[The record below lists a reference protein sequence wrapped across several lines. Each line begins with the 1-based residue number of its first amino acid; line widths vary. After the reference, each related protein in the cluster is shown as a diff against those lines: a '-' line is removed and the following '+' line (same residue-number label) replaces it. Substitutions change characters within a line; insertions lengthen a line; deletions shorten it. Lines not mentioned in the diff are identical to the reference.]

1 MAKDDSLKKP
11 KKIDV
16 NRIMIFISSILI
28 PFLWIDLYLVLKN
41 TSKLMVVGI
50 IATLILVWTGLLVAY
65 IHRMKNEEK
74 AHSDEQVEE
83 LLRTGKANYLMQ
95 KKLAEKIDNIGE
107 KVAIPADEIITA
119 QKAIAKLTL
128 ARNKEN
134 TDALMHSNEQV
145 IEKTL
150 EVEERLSENNQQI
163 IDMQKNLMDEKLQE
177 LTQSQKLV
185 LDNLNA
191 VKESLQSD
199 MQDVLSNMIHE
210 ALEKELASAIEQIHT
225 YVKETASQAVDSV
238 KENLAAEVPV
248 MAAVSPTEDEEL
260 PDLGIPTEDE
270 ELPDL
275 GMPTE
280 DEEMPDLGMPAES
293 EELPDPGMPAEDE
306 ELPDLGMP
314 AESEEMPDLGMPTED
329 EEMPDL
335 GMPTESEEMP
345 DLGMPAESEELP
357 DSGMPTES
365 EELPDLGMPAESEEM
380 PDLGI
385 LTEDEELP
393 DLGIPTEDEELP
405 DLGMP
410 TESEELPDLGMPA
423 MDEDLSNMELPV
435 LGEELSET
443 ELPDL
448 SDCSDLSEE
457 PVIGEMPLMEEE
469 PVEEVMPEEIPA
481 MEETAEPETDML
493 TLTEEI
499 PISPEESV
507 IEEVKIPEETT
518 MTEEIPVSA
527 DESVIEEVPA
537 QEAEPSM
544 ADISNPNKIMTPDEI
559 AALIA
564 NL

>member
-1 MAKDDSLKKP
+1 MAKDNSLKKP
-11 KKIDV
+11 KKIEV

-41 TSKLMVVGI
+41 ASKMMVVGI
-50 IATLILVWTGLLVAY
+50 IAALILVWTGLLVTY

-107 KVAIPADEIITA
+107 KDAVPADEIITA
-119 QKAIAKLTL
+119 QKAIAKLML

-150 EVEERLSENNQQI
+150 EVEEKLSENSQQI
-163 IDMQKNLMDEKLQE
+163 MDMQKNQMDEKLQE
-177 LTQSQKLV
+177 LMQSQKLV
-185 LDNLNA
+185 LDNLND

-199 MQDVLSNMIHE
+199 MQDVLSNMIHDT
-210 ALEKELASAIEQIHT
+210 LEKELASAIEQIHT
-225 YVKETASQAVDSV
+225 YVKEAASQAVDSV

-248 MAAVSPTEDEEL
+248 MAAVSPAM
-260 PDLGIPTEDE
+260 DE

-280 DEEMPDLGMPAES
+280 G
-293 EELPDPGMPAEDE
+293 
-306 ELPDLGMP
+306 
-314 AESEEMPDLGMPTED
+314 
-329 EEMPDL
+329 
-335 GMPTESEEMP
+335 
-345 DLGMPAESEELP
+345 
-357 DSGMPTES
+357 
-365 EELPDLGMPAESEEM
+365 
-380 PDLGI
+380 
-385 LTEDEELP
+385 
-393 DLGIPTEDEELP
+393 
-405 DLGMP
+405 
-410 TESEELPDLGMPA
+410 EELPDLGMPA
-423 MDEDLSNMELPV
+423 MDEDLSNMELPT

-448 SDCSDLSEE
+448 TDGGDLDEE
-457 PVIGEMPLMEEE
+457 PVIGEMPLMDEEEPEAADTSLIDEEPSIGEMPVFDDLNDAASAVEEVQAE
-469 PVEEVMPEEIPA
+469 PVEEVEAEEVPIT
-481 MEETAEPETDML
+481 EEATVEPDTDAV

-499 PISPEESV
+499 PVSADESV

-518 MTEEIPVSA
+518 ITEEIPVSA
-527 DESVIEEVPA
+527 DESVIEEVPV

-544 ADISNPNKIMTPDEI
+544 ADMSNPNKIMTPDEI

>member
-41 TSKLMVVGI
+41 ASKMMVVGI
-50 IATLILVWTGLLVAY
+50 IAALILVWTGLLVTY

-107 KVAIPADEIITA
+107 KDAVPADEIITA
-119 QKAIAKLTL
+119 QKAIAKLML

-150 EVEERLSENNQQI
+150 EVEEKLSENSQQI
-163 IDMQKNLMDEKLQE
+163 MDMQKNQMDEKLQE
-177 LTQSQKLV
+177 LMQSQKLV
-185 LDNLNA
+185 LDNLND

-199 MQDVLSNMIHE
+199 MQDVLSNMIHDT
-210 ALEKELASAIEQIHT
+210 LEKELASAIEQIHT
-225 YVKETASQAVDSV
+225 YVKEAASQAVDSV

-248 MAAVSPTEDEEL
+248 MAAVSPAMDEQLPDMGMPEIDEEL
-260 PDLGIPTEDE
+260 PDPGMPTEDE
-270 ELPDL
+270 ELPD
-275 GMPTE
+275 P
-280 DEEMPDLGMPAES
+280 
-293 EELPDPGMPAEDE
+293 
-306 ELPDLGMP
+306 
-314 AESEEMPDLGMPTED
+314 
-329 EEMPDL
+329 
-335 GMPTESEEMP
+335 
-345 DLGMPAESEELP
+345 
-357 DSGMPTES
+357 GMPTES
-365 EELPDLGMPAESEEM
+365 EELPDLGMP
-380 PDLGI
+380 
-385 LTEDEELP
+385 TE
-393 DLGIPTEDEELP
+393 G
-405 DLGMP
+405 
-410 TESEELPDLGMPA
+410 EELPDLGMPA
-423 MDEDLSNMELPV
+423 MDEDLSNMELPT

-443 ELPDL
+443 EFPDL
-448 SDCSDLSEE
+448 TDGGDLDEE
-457 PVIGEMPLMEEE
+457 PSIGEMPVFDDLNDAASAVEEVQAE
-469 PVEEVMPEEIPA
+469 PVEEVEAEEVPIT
-481 MEETAEPETDML
+481 EEATVEPDTDAV

-499 PISPEESV
+499 PVSADESV

-518 MTEEIPVSA
+518 ITEEIPVSA
-527 DESVIEEVPA
+527 DESVIEEVPV

-544 ADISNPNKIMTPDEI
+544 ADMSNPNKIMTPDEI

>member
-1 MAKDDSLKKP
+1 MAKDDTLKKP

-41 TSKLMVVGI
+41 ASKMMVVGI
-50 IATLILVWTGLLVAY
+50 IAALILVWTGLLVTY

-74 AHSDEQVEE
+74 AHLDEQVEE

-107 KVAIPADEIITA
+107 KVAVPADEIITA

-128 ARNKEN
+128 ARNKDN

-150 EVEERLSENNQQI
+150 EVEEKLSENSQQI
-163 IDMQKNLMDEKLQE
+163 MDMQKNQMDEKLQE
-177 LTQSQKLV
+177 LMQSQKLV
-185 LDNLNA
+185 LDNLND

-199 MQDVLSNMIHE
+199 MQDVLSNMIHDT
-210 ALEKELASAIEQIHT
+210 LEKELASAIEQIHT
-225 YVKETASQAVDSV
+225 YVKEAASQAVDSV

-248 MAAVSPTEDEEL
+248 MAAVSPAMDEEL
-260 PDLGIPTEDE
+260 PDP
-270 ELPDL
+270 
-275 GMPTE
+275 
-280 DEEMPDLGMPAES
+280 GMPAES
-293 EELPDPGMPAEDE
+293 EELPDH
-306 ELPDLGMP
+306 
-314 AESEEMPDLGMPTED
+314 GMPT
-329 EEMPDL
+329 
-335 GMPTESEEMP
+335 
-345 DLGMPAESEELP
+345 ESEELP
-357 DSGMPTES
+357 DSGMPTE
-365 EELPDLGMPAESEEM
+365 
-380 PDLGI
+380 
-385 LTEDEELP
+385 DEELP
-393 DLGIPTEDEELP
+393 DSGMPTEDEELP
-405 DLGMP
+405 DLGVP
-410 TESEELPDLGMPA
+410 TEDEELPDLGMPA
-423 MDEDLSNMELPV
+423 MDEDLSNMELPT

-448 SDCSDLSEE
+448 TDGGDLDEE
-457 PVIGEMPLMEEE
+457 PVIGEMPLMDEEEPEAADTSLIDEEPSIGEMPLMEEEEPEAADTSLIDEEPSIGEMPLMEEEEPEAADTSLIDEEPSIGEMPVFDDLNDAASAVEEVQAE
-469 PVEEVMPEEIPA
+469 PVEEVEAEEVPIT
-481 MEETAEPETDML
+481 EEATVEPDTDAV

-499 PISPEESV
+499 PVSADESV

-518 MTEEIPVSA
+518 VTEEIPVSA

-537 QEAEPSM
+537 QEAEHSM
-544 ADISNPNKIMTPDEI
+544 ADMSNPNKIMTPDEI

>member
-11 KKIDV
+11 KKIEV

-28 PFLWIDLYLVLKN
+28 PFLWIDLYLVSKN

-50 IATLILVWTGLLVAY
+50 IAALILVWTGLLVTY

-107 KVAIPADEIITA
+107 KDAVPADEIITA
-119 QKAIAKLTL
+119 QKAIAKLML

-150 EVEERLSENNQQI
+150 EVEEKLSENSQQI
-163 IDMQKNLMDEKLQE
+163 MDMQKNQMDEKLQE
-177 LTQSQKLV
+177 LMQSQKLV

-199 MQDVLSNMIHE
+199 MQDVLSNMIHDT
-210 ALEKELASAIEQIHT
+210 LEKELASAIEQIHT
-225 YVKETASQAVDSV
+225 YVKEAVSQAVDSV

-248 MAAVSPTEDEEL
+248 MAAVSPAMDEEL
-260 PDLGIPTEDE
+260 PDP
-270 ELPDL
+270 
-275 GMPTE
+275 
-280 DEEMPDLGMPAES
+280 GMPAES
-293 EELPDPGMPAEDE
+293 EELPDH
-306 ELPDLGMP
+306 
-314 AESEEMPDLGMPTED
+314 GMPTED
-329 EEMPDL
+329 EELPDH
-335 GMPTESEEMP
+335 GMPT
-345 DLGMPAESEELP
+345 ESEELP
-357 DSGMPTES
+357 DSGMPTE
-365 EELPDLGMPAESEEM
+365 
-380 PDLGI
+380 
-385 LTEDEELP
+385 DEELP
-393 DLGIPTEDEELP
+393 DLGVPTED
-405 DLGMP
+405 
-410 TESEELPDLGMPA
+410 EELPDLGMPA
-423 MDEDLSNMELPV
+423 MDEDLSNMELPT

-448 SDCSDLSEE
+448 TDGGDLDEE
-457 PVIGEMPLMEEE
+457 PSIGEMPLMEEE
-469 PVEEVMPEEIPA
+469 EPEAADTSLIDEEPSIGEMPVFDDLNDAASAVEEVQAEPVEEVEAEEVPIT
-481 MEETAEPETDML
+481 EEATVEPDTDAV

-499 PISPEESV
+499 PVSADESV

-518 MTEEIPVSA
+518 VTEEIPVSA
-527 DESVIEEVPA
+527 DESVIEEVPV

-544 ADISNPNKIMTPDEI
+544 ADMSNPNKIMTPDEI

>member
-41 TSKLMVVGI
+41 ASKMMVVGI
-50 IATLILVWTGLLVAY
+50 IAALILVWTGLLVTY

-107 KVAIPADEIITA
+107 KDAVPADEIITA
-119 QKAIAKLTL
+119 QKAIAKLML

-150 EVEERLSENNQQI
+150 EVEEKLSENSQQI
-163 IDMQKNLMDEKLQE
+163 MDMQKNQMDEKLQE
-177 LTQSQKLV
+177 LMQSQKLV
-185 LDNLNA
+185 LDNLND

-199 MQDVLSNMIHE
+199 MQDVLSNMIHDT
-210 ALEKELASAIEQIHT
+210 LEKELASAIEQIHT
-225 YVKETASQAVDSV
+225 YVKEAASQAVDSV

-248 MAAVSPTEDEEL
+248 MAAVSPAMDEEL
-260 PDLGIPTEDE
+260 PDP
-270 ELPDL
+270 
-275 GMPTE
+275 
-280 DEEMPDLGMPAES
+280 GMPAES
-293 EELPDPGMPAEDE
+293 EELPDH
-306 ELPDLGMP
+306 
-314 AESEEMPDLGMPTED
+314 GMPTED
-329 EEMPDL
+329 
-335 GMPTESEEMP
+335 
-345 DLGMPAESEELP
+345 
-357 DSGMPTES
+357 
-365 EELPDLGMPAESEEM
+365 
-380 PDLGI
+380 
-385 LTEDEELP
+385 
-393 DLGIPTEDEELP
+393 
-405 DLGMP
+405 
-410 TESEELPDLGMPA
+410 EELPDLGMPA
-423 MDEDLSNMELPV
+423 MDEDLSNMELPT

-448 SDCSDLSEE
+448 TDGGDLDEE
-457 PVIGEMPLMEEE
+457 PSIGEMPLMEEE
-469 PVEEVMPEEIPA
+469 EPEAADTSLIDEEPSIGEMPLMEEEEPAAVDTSLMEEEPSIGEMPVFDDLNDAASAVEEVQAEPVEEVEAEEVPIT
-481 MEETAEPETDML
+481 EEATVEPDTDAV

-499 PISPEESV
+499 PVSADESV

-518 MTEEIPVSA
+518 VTEEIPVSA

-537 QEAEPSM
+537 QEASSSM
-544 ADISNPNKIMTPDEI
+544 ADMSNPNKIMTPDEI

>member
-41 TSKLMVVGI
+41 ASKMMVVGI
-50 IATLILVWTGLLVAY
+50 IAALILVWTGLLVTY

-107 KVAIPADEIITA
+107 KDAVPADEIITA
-119 QKAIAKLTL
+119 QKAIAKLML

-150 EVEERLSENNQQI
+150 EVEEKLSENSQQI
-163 IDMQKNLMDEKLQE
+163 MDMQKNQMDEKLQE
-177 LTQSQKLV
+177 LMQSQKLV
-185 LDNLNA
+185 LDNLND

-199 MQDVLSNMIHE
+199 MQDVLSNMIHDT
-210 ALEKELASAIEQIHT
+210 LEKELASAIEQIHT
-225 YVKETASQAVDSV
+225 YVKEAASQAVDSV

-248 MAAVSPTEDEEL
+248 MAAVSPAMDEEL
-260 PDLGIPTEDE
+260 PDP
-270 ELPDL
+270 
-275 GMPTE
+275 
-280 DEEMPDLGMPAES
+280 GMPAES
-293 EELPDPGMPAEDE
+293 EELPDH
-306 ELPDLGMP
+306 
-314 AESEEMPDLGMPTED
+314 GMPTED
-329 EEMPDL
+329 
-335 GMPTESEEMP
+335 
-345 DLGMPAESEELP
+345 
-357 DSGMPTES
+357 
-365 EELPDLGMPAESEEM
+365 
-380 PDLGI
+380 
-385 LTEDEELP
+385 
-393 DLGIPTEDEELP
+393 
-405 DLGMP
+405 
-410 TESEELPDLGMPA
+410 EELPDLGMPA
-423 MDEDLSNMELPV
+423 MDEDLSNMELPT

-448 SDCSDLSEE
+448 TDGGDLDEE
-457 PVIGEMPLMEEE
+457 PVIGEMPLMDEEEPEAADTSLIDEEPSIGEMPVFDDLNDAASAVEEVQAE
-469 PVEEVMPEEIPA
+469 PVEEVEAEEVPIT
-481 MEETAEPETDML
+481 EEATVEPDTDAV

-499 PISPEESV
+499 PVSADESV

-518 MTEEIPVSA
+518 VTEEIPVSA

-537 QEAEPSM
+537 QEASSSM
-544 ADISNPNKIMTPDEI
+544 ADMSNPNKIMTPDEI

>member
-11 KKIDV
+11 KKIEV

-41 TSKLMVVGI
+41 ASKMMVVGI
-50 IATLILVWTGLLVAY
+50 IAALILVWTGLLVTY

-107 KVAIPADEIITA
+107 KDAVPADEIITA
-119 QKAIAKLTL
+119 QKAIAKLML

-150 EVEERLSENNQQI
+150 EVEEKLSENSQQI
-163 IDMQKNLMDEKLQE
+163 MDMQKNQMDEKLQE
-177 LTQSQKLV
+177 LMQSQKLV
-185 LDNLNA
+185 LDNLND

-199 MQDVLSNMIHE
+199 MQDVLSNMIHDT
-210 ALEKELASAIEQIHT
+210 LEKELASAIEQIHT
-225 YVKETASQAVDSV
+225 YVKEAASQAVDSV

-248 MAAVSPTEDEEL
+248 MAAVSPAMDEEL
-260 PDLGIPTEDE
+260 PDP
-270 ELPDL
+270 
-275 GMPTE
+275 
-280 DEEMPDLGMPAES
+280 GMPAES
-293 EELPDPGMPAEDE
+293 EELPD
-306 ELPDLGMP
+306 LGV
-314 AESEEMPDLGMPTED
+314 PTED
-329 EEMPDL
+329 
-335 GMPTESEEMP
+335 
-345 DLGMPAESEELP
+345 
-357 DSGMPTES
+357 
-365 EELPDLGMPAESEEM
+365 
-380 PDLGI
+380 
-385 LTEDEELP
+385 
-393 DLGIPTEDEELP
+393 
-405 DLGMP
+405 
-410 TESEELPDLGMPA
+410 EELPDLGMPA
-423 MDEDLSNMELPV
+423 MDEDLSNMELPT

-448 SDCSDLSEE
+448 TDGGDLDEE
-457 PVIGEMPLMEEE
+457 PVIGEMPLMDEEEPEVADTSLIDEEPSIGEMPLMEEEEPEAADTSLIDEEPSIGEMPVFDDLNDAASAVEEVQAE
-469 PVEEVMPEEIPA
+469 PVEEVEAEEVPIT
-481 MEETAEPETDML
+481 EEATVEPDTDAV

-499 PISPEESV
+499 PVSADESV

-518 MTEEIPVSA
+518 VTEEIPVSA

-537 QEAEPSM
+537 QEAEHSM
-544 ADISNPNKIMTPDEI
+544 ADMSNPNKIMTPDEI

>member
-11 KKIDV
+11 KKIEV

-41 TSKLMVVGI
+41 ASKMMVVGI
-50 IATLILVWTGLLVAY
+50 IAALILVWTGLLVTY

-74 AHSDEQVEE
+74 AHLDEQAEE

-107 KVAIPADEIITA
+107 KVAVPADEIITA

-150 EVEERLSENNQQI
+150 EVEEKLSENSQQI
-163 IDMQKNLMDEKLQE
+163 MDMQRNLMDEKLQE

-185 LDNLNA
+185 LDNLND

-199 MQDVLSNMIHE
+199 MQDVLSNMIHDT
-210 ALEKELASAIEQIHT
+210 LEKELASAIEQIHT
-225 YVKETASQAVDSV
+225 YVKEAVSQAVGSV
-238 KENLAAEVPV
+238 KENPAAEVPV
-248 MAAVSPTEDEEL
+248 MAAVSPAMDEEL
-260 PDLGIPTEDE
+260 PDPGMPAESEELPDHGMPTEDE

-275 GMPTE
+275 GVPTE
-280 DEEMPDLGMPAES
+280 D
-293 EELPDPGMPAEDE
+293 
-306 ELPDLGMP
+306 
-314 AESEEMPDLGMPTED
+314 
-329 EEMPDL
+329 
-335 GMPTESEEMP
+335 
-345 DLGMPAESEELP
+345 
-357 DSGMPTES
+357 
-365 EELPDLGMPAESEEM
+365 
-380 PDLGI
+380 
-385 LTEDEELP
+385 
-393 DLGIPTEDEELP
+393 
-405 DLGMP
+405 
-410 TESEELPDLGMPA
+410 EELPDLGMPA
-423 MDEDLSNMELPV
+423 MDEDLSNMELPT

-448 SDCSDLSEE
+448 TDGGDLDEE

-469 PVEEVMPEEIPA
+469 EPAAVDTSLMEEEPSIGEMPVFDDLNDAASAVEEVQAEPVEEVEAEEVPIT
-481 MEETAEPETDML
+481 EEATVEPDTDAV

-499 PISPEESV
+499 PVSADESV

-518 MTEEIPVSA
+518 ITEEIPVSA
-527 DESVIEEVPA
+527 DESVIEEVPV

-544 ADISNPNKIMTPDEI
+544 ADMSNPNKIMTPDEI

>member
-41 TSKLMVVGI
+41 ASKMMVVGI
-50 IATLILVWTGLLVAY
+50 IAALILVWTGLLVTY

-74 AHSDEQVEE
+74 AHSDEQAEE

-107 KVAIPADEIITA
+107 KDAVPADEIITA
-119 QKAIAKLTL
+119 QKAIAKLML

-150 EVEERLSENNQQI
+150 EVEEKLSENSQQI
-163 IDMQKNLMDEKLQE
+163 MDMQKNQMDEKLQE
-177 LTQSQKLV
+177 LMQSQKLV
-185 LDNLNA
+185 LDNLND

-199 MQDVLSNMIHE
+199 MQDVLSNMIHDT
-210 ALEKELASAIEQIHT
+210 LEKELASAIEQIHT
-225 YVKETASQAVDSV
+225 YVKEAASQAVDSV

-248 MAAVSPTEDEEL
+248 MAAVSPAMDEELPDPGMPAESEELPDHGMPTEDEEL
-260 PDLGIPTEDE
+260 PDSGMPTEDE

-275 GMPTE
+275 GVPTE
-280 DEEMPDLGMPAES
+280 D
-293 EELPDPGMPAEDE
+293 
-306 ELPDLGMP
+306 
-314 AESEEMPDLGMPTED
+314 
-329 EEMPDL
+329 
-335 GMPTESEEMP
+335 
-345 DLGMPAESEELP
+345 
-357 DSGMPTES
+357 
-365 EELPDLGMPAESEEM
+365 
-380 PDLGI
+380 
-385 LTEDEELP
+385 
-393 DLGIPTEDEELP
+393 
-405 DLGMP
+405 
-410 TESEELPDLGMPA
+410 EELPDLGMPA
-423 MDEDLSNMELPV
+423 MDEDLSNMELPT

-448 SDCSDLSEE
+448 TDGGDLDEE
-457 PVIGEMPLMEEE
+457 PSIGEMPVFDDLNDAASAVEEVQAE
-469 PVEEVMPEEIPA
+469 PVEEVEAEEVPIT
-481 MEETAEPETDML
+481 EEATVEPDTDAV

-499 PISPEESV
+499 PVSADESV

-518 MTEEIPVSA
+518 VTEEIPVSA

-537 QEAEPSM
+537 QEASSSM
-544 ADISNPNKIMTPDEI
+544 ADMSNPNKIMTPDEI

>member
-11 KKIDV
+11 KKIEV

-41 TSKLMVVGI
+41 ASKMMVVGI
-50 IATLILVWTGLLVAY
+50 IAALILVWTGLLVTY

-107 KVAIPADEIITA
+107 KDAVPADEIITA
-119 QKAIAKLTL
+119 QKAIAKLML

-150 EVEERLSENNQQI
+150 EVEEKLSENSQQI
-163 IDMQKNLMDEKLQE
+163 MDMQKNQMDEKLQE
-177 LTQSQKLV
+177 LMQSQKLV
-185 LDNLNA
+185 LDNLND

-199 MQDVLSNMIHE
+199 MQDVLSNMIHDT
-210 ALEKELASAIEQIHT
+210 LEKELASAIEQIHT
-225 YVKETASQAVDSV
+225 YVKEAASQAVDSV

-248 MAAVSPTEDEEL
+248 MAAVSPAMDEEL
-260 PDLGIPTEDE
+260 PDP
-270 ELPDL
+270 
-275 GMPTE
+275 
-280 DEEMPDLGMPAES
+280 GMPAES
-293 EELPDPGMPAEDE
+293 EELPDHGM
-306 ELPDLGMP
+306 
-314 AESEEMPDLGMPTED
+314 
-329 EEMPDL
+329 
-335 GMPTESEEMP
+335 
-345 DLGMPAESEELP
+345 
-357 DSGMPTES
+357 
-365 EELPDLGMPAESEEM
+365 
-380 PDLGI
+380 
-385 LTEDEELP
+385 
-393 DLGIPTEDEELP
+393 PTEDEELP
-405 DLGMP
+405 DHGVP
-410 TESEELPDLGMPA
+410 TEDEELPDLGMPA
-423 MDEDLSNMELPV
+423 MDEDLSNMELPT

-448 SDCSDLSEE
+448 TDGGDLDEE
-457 PVIGEMPLMEEE
+457 PVIGEMPLMDEEEPEVADTSLIDEEPSIGEMPVFDDLNDAASAVEEVQAE
-469 PVEEVMPEEIPA
+469 PVEEVEAEEVPIT
-481 MEETAEPETDML
+481 EEATVEPDTDAV

-499 PISPEESV
+499 PVSADESV

-518 MTEEIPVSA
+518 VTEEIPVSA

-537 QEAEPSM
+537 QEAEHSM
-544 ADISNPNKIMTPDEI
+544 ADMSNPNKIMTPDEI

>member
-41 TSKLMVVGI
+41 ASKMMVVGI
-50 IATLILVWTGLLVAY
+50 IAALILVWTGLLVTY

-107 KVAIPADEIITA
+107 KDAVPADEIITA
-119 QKAIAKLTL
+119 QKAIAKLML

-150 EVEERLSENNQQI
+150 EVEEKLSENSQQI
-163 IDMQKNLMDEKLQE
+163 MDMQKNQMDEKLQE

-185 LDNLNA
+185 LDNLND

-199 MQDVLSNMIHE
+199 MQDVLSNMIHDT
-210 ALEKELASAIEQIHT
+210 LEKELASAIEQIHT
-225 YVKETASQAVDSV
+225 YVKEAVSQAVDSV

-248 MAAVSPTEDEEL
+248 MAAVSPAMDEEL
-260 PDLGIPTEDE
+260 PDP
-270 ELPDL
+270 
-275 GMPTE
+275 
-280 DEEMPDLGMPAES
+280 GMPAES
-293 EELPDPGMPAEDE
+293 EELPDH
-306 ELPDLGMP
+306 
-314 AESEEMPDLGMPTED
+314 GMPTED
-329 EEMPDL
+329 
-335 GMPTESEEMP
+335 
-345 DLGMPAESEELP
+345 
-357 DSGMPTES
+357 
-365 EELPDLGMPAESEEM
+365 
-380 PDLGI
+380 
-385 LTEDEELP
+385 
-393 DLGIPTEDEELP
+393 
-405 DLGMP
+405 
-410 TESEELPDLGMPA
+410 EELPDLGMPA
-423 MDEDLSNMELPV
+423 MDEDLSNMELPT

-448 SDCSDLSEE
+448 TDGGDLDEE
-457 PVIGEMPLMEEE
+457 PSIGEMPLMEEE
-469 PVEEVMPEEIPA
+469 EPAAVDTSLMEEEPSIGEMPVFDDLNDAASAVEEVQAEPVEEVEAEEVPIT
-481 MEETAEPETDML
+481 EEATVEPDTDAV

-499 PISPEESV
+499 PVSADESV

-518 MTEEIPVSA
+518 VTEEIPVSA

-537 QEAEPSM
+537 QEASSSM
-544 ADISNPNKIMTPDEI
+544 ADMSNPNKIMTPDEI

>member
-41 TSKLMVVGI
+41 ASKMMVVGI
-50 IATLILVWTGLLVAY
+50 IAALILVWTGLLVTY

-107 KVAIPADEIITA
+107 KDAVPADEIITA
-119 QKAIAKLTL
+119 QKAIAKLML

-150 EVEERLSENNQQI
+150 EVEEKLSENSQQI
-163 IDMQKNLMDEKLQE
+163 MDMQKNQMDEKLQE
-177 LTQSQKLV
+177 LMQSQKLV
-185 LDNLNA
+185 LDNLND

-199 MQDVLSNMIHE
+199 MQDVLSNMIHDT
-210 ALEKELASAIEQIHT
+210 LEKELASAIEQIHT
-225 YVKETASQAVDSV
+225 YVKEAVSQAVDSV

-248 MAAVSPTEDEEL
+248 MAAVSPAMDEELPDPGMPAESEELPDHGMPTEDEEL
-260 PDLGIPTEDE
+260 PDSGMPTEDE

-275 GMPTE
+275 GVPTE
-280 DEEMPDLGMPAES
+280 D
-293 EELPDPGMPAEDE
+293 
-306 ELPDLGMP
+306 
-314 AESEEMPDLGMPTED
+314 
-329 EEMPDL
+329 
-335 GMPTESEEMP
+335 
-345 DLGMPAESEELP
+345 
-357 DSGMPTES
+357 
-365 EELPDLGMPAESEEM
+365 
-380 PDLGI
+380 
-385 LTEDEELP
+385 
-393 DLGIPTEDEELP
+393 
-405 DLGMP
+405 
-410 TESEELPDLGMPA
+410 EELPDLGMPA
-423 MDEDLSNMELPV
+423 MDEDLSNMELPT

-448 SDCSDLSEE
+448 TDGGDLDEE
-457 PVIGEMPLMEEE
+457 PSIGEMPVFDDLNDAASAVEEVQAE
-469 PVEEVMPEEIPA
+469 PVEEVEAEEVPIT
-481 MEETAEPETDML
+481 EEATVEPDTDAV

-499 PISPEESV
+499 PVSADESV

-518 MTEEIPVSA
+518 VTEEIPVSA

-537 QEAEPSM
+537 QEASSSM
-544 ADISNPNKIMTPDEI
+544 ADMSNPNKIMTPDEI

>member
-1 MAKDDSLKKP
+1 MAKDDTLKKP

-28 PFLWIDLYLVLKN
+28 PFLWIDLYLVSKN

-50 IATLILVWTGLLVAY
+50 IAALILVWTGLLVTY

-107 KVAIPADEIITA
+107 KDAVPADEIITA
-119 QKAIAKLTL
+119 QKAIAKLML

-150 EVEERLSENNQQI
+150 EVEEKLSENSQQI
-163 IDMQKNLMDEKLQE
+163 MDMQKNQMDEKLQE

-185 LDNLNA
+185 LDNLND

-199 MQDVLSNMIHE
+199 MQDVLSNMIHDT
-210 ALEKELASAIEQIHT
+210 LEKELASAIEQIHT
-225 YVKETASQAVDSV
+225 YVKEAVSQAVGSV

-248 MAAVSPTEDEEL
+248 MAAVSPAMDEELPDPGMPAESEELPDHGMPTEDEEL
-260 PDLGIPTEDE
+260 PDSGMPTEDE

-275 GMPTE
+275 GVPTE
-280 DEEMPDLGMPAES
+280 D
-293 EELPDPGMPAEDE
+293 
-306 ELPDLGMP
+306 
-314 AESEEMPDLGMPTED
+314 
-329 EEMPDL
+329 
-335 GMPTESEEMP
+335 
-345 DLGMPAESEELP
+345 
-357 DSGMPTES
+357 
-365 EELPDLGMPAESEEM
+365 
-380 PDLGI
+380 
-385 LTEDEELP
+385 
-393 DLGIPTEDEELP
+393 
-405 DLGMP
+405 
-410 TESEELPDLGMPA
+410 EELPDLGMPA
-423 MDEDLSNMELPV
+423 MDEDLSNMELPT

-448 SDCSDLSEE
+448 TDGGDLDEE
-457 PVIGEMPLMEEE
+457 PSIGEMPVFDDLNDAASAVEEVQAE
-469 PVEEVMPEEIPA
+469 PVEEVEAEEVPIT
-481 MEETAEPETDML
+481 EEATVEPDTDAV

-499 PISPEESV
+499 PVSADESV

-518 MTEEIPVSA
+518 VTEEIPVSA

-537 QEAEPSM
+537 QEASSSM
-544 ADISNPNKIMTPDEI
+544 ADMSNPNKIMTPDEI

>member
-41 TSKLMVVGI
+41 ASKMMVVGI
-50 IATLILVWTGLLVAY
+50 IAALILVWTGLLVTY
-65 IHRMKNEEK
+65 IHRMKNEGK

-107 KVAIPADEIITA
+107 KDAVPADEIITA
-119 QKAIAKLTL
+119 QKAIAKLML

-150 EVEERLSENNQQI
+150 EVEEKLSENSQQI
-163 IDMQKNLMDEKLQE
+163 MDMQKNQMDEKLQE
-177 LTQSQKLV
+177 LMQSQKLV
-185 LDNLNA
+185 LDNLND

-199 MQDVLSNMIHE
+199 MQDVLSNMIHDT
-210 ALEKELASAIEQIHT
+210 LEKELASAIEQIHT
-225 YVKETASQAVDSV
+225 YVKEAVSQAVGSV

-248 MAAVSPTEDEEL
+248 MAAVSPAMDEQL
-260 PDLGIPTEDE
+260 PDMGMPEIDE

-280 DEEMPDLGMPAES
+280 DEE
-293 EELPDPGMPAEDE
+293 LPDP
-306 ELPDLGMP
+306 
-314 AESEEMPDLGMPTED
+314 
-329 EEMPDL
+329 
-335 GMPTESEEMP
+335 
-345 DLGMPAESEELP
+345 
-357 DSGMPTES
+357 GMPTES
-365 EELPDLGMPAESEEM
+365 EELPDSGV
-380 PDLGI
+380 
-385 LTEDEELP
+385 
-393 DLGIPTEDEELP
+393 PTED
-405 DLGMP
+405 
-410 TESEELPDLGMPA
+410 EELPDLGMPA
-423 MDEDLSNMELPV
+423 MDEDLSNMELPT

-448 SDCSDLSEE
+448 TDGGDLDEE
-457 PVIGEMPLMEEE
+457 PSIGEMPVFDDLNDAASAVEEVQAE
-469 PVEEVMPEEIPA
+469 PVEEVEAEEVPIT
-481 MEETAEPETDML
+481 EEATVEPDTDAV

-499 PISPEESV
+499 PVSADESV

-518 MTEEIPVSA
+518 VTEEIPVSA
-527 DESVIEEVPA
+527 DESVIEEVPV

-544 ADISNPNKIMTPDEI
+544 ADMSNPNKIMTPDEI

>member
-1 MAKDDSLKKP
+1 MAKDNSLKKP

-41 TSKLMVVGI
+41 ASKMMVVGI
-50 IATLILVWTGLLVAY
+50 IAALILVWTGLLVTY

-107 KVAIPADEIITA
+107 KDAVPADEIITA
-119 QKAIAKLTL
+119 QKAIAKLML

-150 EVEERLSENNQQI
+150 EVEEKLSENSQQI
-163 IDMQKNLMDEKLQE
+163 MDMQKNQMDEKLQE
-177 LTQSQKLV
+177 LMQSQKLV
-185 LDNLNA
+185 LDNLND

-199 MQDVLSNMIHE
+199 MQDVLSNMIHDT
-210 ALEKELASAIEQIHT
+210 LEKELASAIEQIHT
-225 YVKETASQAVDSV
+225 YVKEAASQAVDSV

-248 MAAVSPTEDEEL
+248 MAAVSPAMDEEL
-260 PDLGIPTEDE
+260 PDPGMPAESEELPDHGMPTEDE

-275 GMPTE
+275 GVPTE
-280 DEEMPDLGMPAES
+280 D
-293 EELPDPGMPAEDE
+293 
-306 ELPDLGMP
+306 
-314 AESEEMPDLGMPTED
+314 
-329 EEMPDL
+329 
-335 GMPTESEEMP
+335 
-345 DLGMPAESEELP
+345 
-357 DSGMPTES
+357 
-365 EELPDLGMPAESEEM
+365 
-380 PDLGI
+380 
-385 LTEDEELP
+385 
-393 DLGIPTEDEELP
+393 
-405 DLGMP
+405 
-410 TESEELPDLGMPA
+410 EELPDLGMPA
-423 MDEDLSNMELPV
+423 MDEDLSNMELPT

-448 SDCSDLSEE
+448 TDGGDLDEE
-457 PVIGEMPLMEEE
+457 PVIGEMPLMDEEEPEAADTSLIDEEPSIGEMPVFDDLNDAASAVEEVQAE
-469 PVEEVMPEEIPA
+469 PVEEVEAEEVPIT
-481 MEETAEPETDML
+481 EEATVEPDTDAV

-499 PISPEESV
+499 PVSADESV

-518 MTEEIPVSA
+518 VTEEIPVSA

-537 QEAEPSM
+537 QEASSSM
-544 ADISNPNKIMTPDEI
+544 ADMSNPNKIMTPDEI

>member
-41 TSKLMVVGI
+41 ASKMMVVGI
-50 IATLILVWTGLLVAY
+50 IAALILVWTGLLVTY

-107 KVAIPADEIITA
+107 KDAVPADEIITA
-119 QKAIAKLTL
+119 QKAIAKLML

-150 EVEERLSENNQQI
+150 EVEEKLSENSQQI
-163 IDMQKNLMDEKLQE
+163 MDMQKNQMDEKLQE
-177 LTQSQKLV
+177 LMQSQKLV
-185 LDNLNA
+185 LDNLND

-199 MQDVLSNMIHE
+199 MQDVLSNMIHDT
-210 ALEKELASAIEQIHT
+210 LEKELASAIEQIHT
-225 YVKETASQAVDSV
+225 YVKEAASQAVDSV

-248 MAAVSPTEDEEL
+248 MAAVSPAMDEEL
-260 PDLGIPTEDE
+260 PDQ
-270 ELPDL
+270 
-275 GMPTE
+275 GMPT
-280 DEEMPDLGMPAES
+280 
-293 EELPDPGMPAEDE
+293 
-306 ELPDLGMP
+306 
-314 AESEEMPDLGMPTED
+314 
-329 EEMPDL
+329 
-335 GMPTESEEMP
+335 
-345 DLGMPAESEELP
+345 ESEELP
-357 DSGMPTES
+357 DSGMPTE
-365 EELPDLGMPAESEEM
+365 
-380 PDLGI
+380 
-385 LTEDEELP
+385 DEELP
-393 DLGIPTEDEELP
+393 DLGVPTED
-405 DLGMP
+405 
-410 TESEELPDLGMPA
+410 EELPDLGMPA
-423 MDEDLSNMELPV
+423 MDEDLSNMELPT

-448 SDCSDLSEE
+448 TDGGDLDEE
-457 PVIGEMPLMEEE
+457 PSIGEMPLMEEE
-469 PVEEVMPEEIPA
+469 EPAAVDTSLMEEEPSIGEMPVFDDLNDAASAVEEVQAEPVEEVEAEEVPIT
-481 MEETAEPETDML
+481 EEATVEPDTDAV

-499 PISPEESV
+499 PVSADESV

-518 MTEEIPVSA
+518 VTEEIPVSA

-537 QEAEPSM
+537 QEASSSM
-544 ADISNPNKIMTPDEI
+544 ADMSNPNKIMTPDEI

>member
-1 MAKDDSLKKP
+1 MAKDDTLKKP

-41 TSKLMVVGI
+41 ASKMMVVGI
-50 IATLILVWTGLLVAY
+50 IAALILVWTGLLVTY

-107 KVAIPADEIITA
+107 KDAVPADEIITA
-119 QKAIAKLTL
+119 QKAIAKLML

-150 EVEERLSENNQQI
+150 EVEEKLSENSQQI
-163 IDMQKNLMDEKLQE
+163 MDMQKNQMDEKLQE
-177 LTQSQKLV
+177 LMQSQKLV
-185 LDNLNA
+185 LDNLND

-199 MQDVLSNMIHE
+199 MQDVLSNMIHDT
-210 ALEKELASAIEQIHT
+210 LEKELASAIEQIHT
-225 YVKETASQAVDSV
+225 YVKEAVSQAVDSV

-248 MAAVSPTEDEEL
+248 MAAVSPAMDEEL
-260 PDLGIPTEDE
+260 PDP
-270 ELPDL
+270 
-275 GMPTE
+275 
-280 DEEMPDLGMPAES
+280 GMPAES
-293 EELPDPGMPAEDE
+293 EELPDH
-306 ELPDLGMP
+306 
-314 AESEEMPDLGMPTED
+314 GMPTED
-329 EEMPDL
+329 
-335 GMPTESEEMP
+335 
-345 DLGMPAESEELP
+345 
-357 DSGMPTES
+357 
-365 EELPDLGMPAESEEM
+365 
-380 PDLGI
+380 
-385 LTEDEELP
+385 
-393 DLGIPTEDEELP
+393 
-405 DLGMP
+405 
-410 TESEELPDLGMPA
+410 EELPDLGMPA
-423 MDEDLSNMELPV
+423 MDEDLSNMELPT

-448 SDCSDLSEE
+448 TDGGDLDEE
-457 PVIGEMPLMEEE
+457 PSIGEMPVFDDLNDAASAVEEVQAE
-469 PVEEVMPEEIPA
+469 PVEEVEAEEVPIT
-481 MEETAEPETDML
+481 EEATVEPDTDAV

-499 PISPEESV
+499 PVSADESV

-518 MTEEIPVSA
+518 VTEEIPVSA
-527 DESVIEEVPA
+527 DESVIEEVPV

-544 ADISNPNKIMTPDEI
+544 ADMSNPNKIMTPDEI

>member
-41 TSKLMVVGI
+41 ASKMMVVGI
-50 IATLILVWTGLLVAY
+50 IAALILVWTGLLVTY

-107 KVAIPADEIITA
+107 KDAVPADEIITA
-119 QKAIAKLTL
+119 QKAIAKLML

-150 EVEERLSENNQQI
+150 EVEEKLSENSQQI
-163 IDMQKNLMDEKLQE
+163 MDMQKNQMDEKLQE
-177 LTQSQKLV
+177 LMQSQKLV
-185 LDNLNA
+185 LDNLND

-199 MQDVLSNMIHE
+199 MQDVLSNMIHDT
-210 ALEKELASAIEQIHT
+210 LEKELASAIEQIHT
-225 YVKETASQAVDSV
+225 YVKEAVSQAVDSV

-248 MAAVSPTEDEEL
+248 MAAVSPAMDEEL
-260 PDLGIPTEDE
+260 PDP
-270 ELPDL
+270 
-275 GMPTE
+275 
-280 DEEMPDLGMPAES
+280 GMPAES
-293 EELPDPGMPAEDE
+293 EELPDH
-306 ELPDLGMP
+306 
-314 AESEEMPDLGMPTED
+314 GMPT
-329 EEMPDL
+329 
-335 GMPTESEEMP
+335 
-345 DLGMPAESEELP
+345 ESEELP
-357 DSGMPTES
+357 DSGMPTE
-365 EELPDLGMPAESEEM
+365 D
-380 PDLGI
+380 
-385 LTEDEELP
+385 
-393 DLGIPTEDEELP
+393 
-405 DLGMP
+405 
-410 TESEELPDLGMPA
+410 EELPDLGMPA
-423 MDEDLSNMELPV
+423 MDEDLSNMELPT

-448 SDCSDLSEE
+448 TDGGDLDEE
-457 PVIGEMPLMEEE
+457 PSIGEMPLMEEE
-469 PVEEVMPEEIPA
+469 EPEAADTSLIDEEPSIGEMPVFDDLNDAASAVEEVQAEPVEEVEAEEVPIT
-481 MEETAEPETDML
+481 EEATVEPDTDAV

-499 PISPEESV
+499 PVSADESV

-518 MTEEIPVSA
+518 VTEEIPVSA
-527 DESVIEEVPA
+527 DESVIEEVPV

-544 ADISNPNKIMTPDEI
+544 ADMSNPNKIMTPDEI

>member
-1 MAKDDSLKKP
+1 MAKDNSLKKP

-41 TSKLMVVGI
+41 ASKMMVVGI
-50 IATLILVWTGLLVAY
+50 IAALILVWTGLLVTY

-107 KVAIPADEIITA
+107 KDAVPADEIITA
-119 QKAIAKLTL
+119 QKAIAKLML

-150 EVEERLSENNQQI
+150 EVEEKLSENSQQI
-163 IDMQKNLMDEKLQE
+163 MDMQKNQMDEKLQE
-177 LTQSQKLV
+177 LMQSQKLV
-185 LDNLNA
+185 LDNLND

-199 MQDVLSNMIHE
+199 MQDVLSNMIHDT
-210 ALEKELASAIEQIHT
+210 LEKELASAIEQIHT
-225 YVKETASQAVDSV
+225 YVKEAASQAVDSV

-248 MAAVSPTEDEEL
+248 MAAVSPAMDEEL
-260 PDLGIPTEDE
+260 PDP
-270 ELPDL
+270 
-275 GMPTE
+275 
-280 DEEMPDLGMPAES
+280 GMPAES
-293 EELPDPGMPAEDE
+293 EELPDH
-306 ELPDLGMP
+306 
-314 AESEEMPDLGMPTED
+314 GMPTED
-329 EEMPDL
+329 EELPDH
-335 GMPTESEEMP
+335 GMPT
-345 DLGMPAESEELP
+345 ESEELP
-357 DSGMPTES
+357 DSGMPT
-365 EELPDLGMPAESEEM
+365 
-380 PDLGI
+380 
-385 LTEDEELP
+385 
-393 DLGIPTEDEELP
+393 
-405 DLGMP
+405 
-410 TESEELPDLGMPA
+410 
-423 MDEDLSNMELPV
+423 MDEDLSNMELPT

-448 SDCSDLSEE
+448 TDGGDLDEE
-457 PVIGEMPLMEEE
+457 PSIGEMPLMDEEEPEAADTSLIDEEPSIGEMPVFDDLNDAASAVEEVQAE
-469 PVEEVMPEEIPA
+469 PVEEVEAEEVPIT
-481 MEETAEPETDML
+481 EEATVEPDTDAV

-499 PISPEESV
+499 PVSADESV

-518 MTEEIPVSA
+518 VTEEIPVSA

-537 QEAEPSM
+537 QEASSSM
-544 ADISNPNKIMTPDEI
+544 ADMSNPNKIMTPDEI

>member
-1 MAKDDSLKKP
+1 MAKDDTLKKP
-11 KKIDV
+11 KKIEV

-41 TSKLMVVGI
+41 ASKMMVVGI
-50 IATLILVWTGLLVAY
+50 IAALILVWTGLLVTY

-107 KVAIPADEIITA
+107 KVAVPADEIITA
-119 QKAIAKLTL
+119 QKAIAKLML

-150 EVEERLSENNQQI
+150 EVEEKLSENSQQI
-163 IDMQKNLMDEKLQE
+163 MDMQKNQMDEKLQE

-185 LDNLNA
+185 LDNLND

-199 MQDVLSNMIHE
+199 MQDVLSNMIHDT
-210 ALEKELASAIEQIHT
+210 LEKELASAIEQIHT
-225 YVKETASQAVDSV
+225 YVKEAASQAVDSV

-248 MAAVSPTEDEEL
+248 MAAVSPAMDEEL
-260 PDLGIPTEDE
+260 PDP
-270 ELPDL
+270 
-275 GMPTE
+275 
-280 DEEMPDLGMPAES
+280 GMPAES
-293 EELPDPGMPAEDE
+293 EELPDH
-306 ELPDLGMP
+306 
-314 AESEEMPDLGMPTED
+314 GMPTED
-329 EEMPDL
+329 
-335 GMPTESEEMP
+335 
-345 DLGMPAESEELP
+345 
-357 DSGMPTES
+357 
-365 EELPDLGMPAESEEM
+365 
-380 PDLGI
+380 
-385 LTEDEELP
+385 
-393 DLGIPTEDEELP
+393 
-405 DLGMP
+405 
-410 TESEELPDLGMPA
+410 EELPDLGMPA
-423 MDEDLSNMELPV
+423 MDEDLSNMELPT

-448 SDCSDLSEE
+448 TDGGDLDEE
-457 PVIGEMPLMEEE
+457 PVIGEMPLMDEEEPEAADTSLIDEEPSIGEIPLMEEEEPEAADTSLIDEEPSIGEMPLMEEEEPASVDTSLMEEEPSIGEMPVFDDLNDAASAVEEVQAE
-469 PVEEVMPEEIPA
+469 PVEEVEAEEVPIT
-481 MEETAEPETDML
+481 EEATVEPDTDAV

-499 PISPEESV
+499 PVSADESV

-518 MTEEIPVSA
+518 ITEEIPVSA
-527 DESVIEEVPA
+527 DESVIEEVPV

-544 ADISNPNKIMTPDEI
+544 ADMSNPNKIMTPDEI

>member
-11 KKIDV
+11 KKIEV

-28 PFLWIDLYLVLKN
+28 PFLWIDLYLVSKN

-50 IATLILVWTGLLVAY
+50 IAALILVWTGLLVTY

-107 KVAIPADEIITA
+107 KVVVPADEIITA

-150 EVEERLSENNQQI
+150 EVEEKLSENNQQI

-225 YVKETASQAVDSV
+225 YVKEAASQAVDSV
-238 KENLAAEVPV
+238 KENLAVEVPV
-248 MAAVSPTEDEEL
+248 MAAVSPAMDEEL
-260 PDLGIPTEDE
+260 PDP
-270 ELPDL
+270 
-275 GMPTE
+275 
-280 DEEMPDLGMPAES
+280 GMPAES
-293 EELPDPGMPAEDE
+293 EELPDPGMPIEDE

-314 AESEEMPDLGMPTED
+314 
-329 EEMPDL
+329 
-335 GMPTESEEMP
+335 
-345 DLGMPAESEELP
+345 
-357 DSGMPTES
+357 
-365 EELPDLGMPAESEEM
+365 
-380 PDLGI
+380 
-385 LTEDEELP
+385 TEDEELP

-423 MDEDLSNMELPV
+423 ESEELPDLGMPTEDEELPDLGMPAEDEELPDPGMPTMDENLSNMELPT

-448 SDCSDLSEE
+448 SDGSDLSEE

-469 PVEEVMPEEIPA
+469 PVEEVMPEEIPS

-507 IEEVKIPEETT
+507 IEKVKIPEETT
-518 MTEEIPVSA
+518 ITEEIPVSA

-544 ADISNPNKIMTPDEI
+544 ADMSNPNKIMTPDEI

>member
-41 TSKLMVVGI
+41 ASKMMVVGI
-50 IATLILVWTGLLVAY
+50 IAALILVWTGLLVTY

-74 AHSDEQVEE
+74 AHSDEQAEE

-107 KVAIPADEIITA
+107 KDAVPADEIITA
-119 QKAIAKLTL
+119 QKAIAKLML

-150 EVEERLSENNQQI
+150 EVEEKLSENSQQI
-163 IDMQKNLMDEKLQE
+163 MDMQKNQMDEKLQE
-177 LTQSQKLV
+177 LMQSQKLV
-185 LDNLNA
+185 LDNLND

-199 MQDVLSNMIHE
+199 MQDVLSNMIHDT
-210 ALEKELASAIEQIHT
+210 LEKELASAIEQIHT
-225 YVKETASQAVDSV
+225 YVKEAASQAVDSV

-248 MAAVSPTEDEEL
+248 MAAVSPAMD
-260 PDLGIPTEDE
+260 
-270 ELPDL
+270 
-275 GMPTE
+275 
-280 DEEMPDLGMPAES
+280 
-293 EELPDPGMPAEDE
+293 EELPDPGMPA
-306 ELPDLGMP
+306 
-314 AESEEMPDLGMPTED
+314 
-329 EEMPDL
+329 
-335 GMPTESEEMP
+335 
-345 DLGMPAESEELP
+345 
-357 DSGMPTES
+357 
-365 EELPDLGMPAESEEM
+365 
-380 PDLGI
+380 
-385 LTEDEELP
+385 
-393 DLGIPTEDEELP
+393 
-405 DLGMP
+405 
-410 TESEELPDLGMPA
+410 ESEELPDLGMPA
-423 MDEDLSNMELPV
+423 MDEDLSNMELPT

-448 SDCSDLSEE
+448 TDGGDLDEE
-457 PVIGEMPLMEEE
+457 PSIGEMPLMEEE
-469 PVEEVMPEEIPA
+469 EPEAADTSLIDEEPSIGEMPLMEEEEPAAVDTSLMEEEPSIGEMPVFDDLNDAASAVEEVQAEPVEEVEAEEVPIT
-481 MEETAEPETDML
+481 EEATVEPDTDAV

-499 PISPEESV
+499 PVSADESV

-518 MTEEIPVSA
+518 VTEEIPVSA

-537 QEAEPSM
+537 QEASSSM
-544 ADISNPNKIMTPDEI
+544 ADMSNPNKIMTPDEI

>member
-28 PFLWIDLYLVLKN
+28 PFLWIDLYLVSKN
-41 TSKLMVVGI
+41 TSKMMVVGI
-50 IATLILVWTGLLVAY
+50 IAALILVWTGLLVTY

-107 KVAIPADEIITA
+107 KDAVPADEIITA
-119 QKAIAKLTL
+119 QKAIAKLML

-150 EVEERLSENNQQI
+150 EVEEKLSENSQQI
-163 IDMQKNLMDEKLQE
+163 MDMQKNQMDEKLQE
-177 LTQSQKLV
+177 LMQSQKLV

-199 MQDVLSNMIHE
+199 MQDVLSNMIHDT
-210 ALEKELASAIEQIHT
+210 LEKELASAIEQIHT
-225 YVKETASQAVDSV
+225 YVKEAASQAVDSV

-248 MAAVSPTEDEEL
+248 MAAVSPAMDEELPDPGMPAESEELPDHGMPTEDEEL
-260 PDLGIPTEDE
+260 PDSGMPTEDE

-275 GMPTE
+275 GVPTE
-280 DEEMPDLGMPAES
+280 D
-293 EELPDPGMPAEDE
+293 
-306 ELPDLGMP
+306 
-314 AESEEMPDLGMPTED
+314 
-329 EEMPDL
+329 
-335 GMPTESEEMP
+335 
-345 DLGMPAESEELP
+345 
-357 DSGMPTES
+357 
-365 EELPDLGMPAESEEM
+365 
-380 PDLGI
+380 
-385 LTEDEELP
+385 
-393 DLGIPTEDEELP
+393 
-405 DLGMP
+405 
-410 TESEELPDLGMPA
+410 EELPDLGMPA
-423 MDEDLSNMELPV
+423 MDEDLSNMELPT

-448 SDCSDLSEE
+448 TDGGDLDEE
-457 PVIGEMPLMEEE
+457 PSIGEMPVFDDLNDAASAVEEVQAE
-469 PVEEVMPEEIPA
+469 PVEEVEAEEVPIT
-481 MEETAEPETDML
+481 EEATVEPDTDAV

-499 PISPEESV
+499 PVSPEESV

-518 MTEEIPVSA
+518 ITEEIPVSA

-544 ADISNPNKIMTPDEI
+544 ADMSNPNKIMTPDEI

>member
-41 TSKLMVVGI
+41 ASKMMVVGI
-50 IATLILVWTGLLVAY
+50 IAALILVWTGLLVTY

-107 KVAIPADEIITA
+107 KDAVPADEIITA
-119 QKAIAKLTL
+119 QKAIAKLML

-150 EVEERLSENNQQI
+150 EVEEKLSENSQQI
-163 IDMQKNLMDEKLQE
+163 MDMQKNQMDEKLQE
-177 LTQSQKLV
+177 LMQSQKLV
-185 LDNLNA
+185 LDNLND

-199 MQDVLSNMIHE
+199 MQDVLSNMIHDT
-210 ALEKELASAIEQIHT
+210 LEKELASAIEQIHT
-225 YVKETASQAVDSV
+225 YVKEAASQAVDSV

-248 MAAVSPTEDEEL
+248 MAAVSPAMDEEL
-260 PDLGIPTEDE
+260 PDPGMPAESEELPDHGMPTEDE

-275 GMPTE
+275 GVPTE
-280 DEEMPDLGMPAES
+280 D
-293 EELPDPGMPAEDE
+293 
-306 ELPDLGMP
+306 
-314 AESEEMPDLGMPTED
+314 
-329 EEMPDL
+329 
-335 GMPTESEEMP
+335 
-345 DLGMPAESEELP
+345 
-357 DSGMPTES
+357 
-365 EELPDLGMPAESEEM
+365 
-380 PDLGI
+380 
-385 LTEDEELP
+385 
-393 DLGIPTEDEELP
+393 
-405 DLGMP
+405 
-410 TESEELPDLGMPA
+410 EELPDLGMPA
-423 MDEDLSNMELPV
+423 MDEDLSNMELPT

-448 SDCSDLSEE
+448 TDGGDLDEE
-457 PVIGEMPLMEEE
+457 PVIGEMPLMDEEEPEAADTFLIAEEPSIGEMPVFDDLNDAASAVEEVQAE
-469 PVEEVMPEEIPA
+469 PVEEVEAEEVPIT
-481 MEETAEPETDML
+481 EEATVEPDTDAV

-499 PISPEESV
+499 PVSADESV

-518 MTEEIPVSA
+518 VTEEIPVSA

-537 QEAEPSM
+537 QEAEHSM
-544 ADISNPNKIMTPDEI
+544 ADMSNPNKIMTPDEI

>member
-28 PFLWIDLYLVLKN
+28 PFLWIDLYLVSKN
-41 TSKLMVVGI
+41 TSKMMVVGI
-50 IATLILVWTGLLVAY
+50 IAALILVWTGLLVTY

-107 KVAIPADEIITA
+107 KDAVPADEIITA
-119 QKAIAKLTL
+119 QKAIAKLML

-150 EVEERLSENNQQI
+150 EVEEKLSENSQQI
-163 IDMQKNLMDEKLQE
+163 MDMQKNQMDEKLQE
-177 LTQSQKLV
+177 LMQSQKLV

-199 MQDVLSNMIHE
+199 MQDVLSNMIHDT
-210 ALEKELASAIEQIHT
+210 LEKELASAIEQIHT
-225 YVKETASQAVDSV
+225 YVKEAASQAVDSV

-248 MAAVSPTEDEEL
+248 MAAVSPAMDEELPDPGMPAESEELPDHGMPTEDEEL
-260 PDLGIPTEDE
+260 PDSGMPTEDE

-275 GMPTE
+275 GVPTE
-280 DEEMPDLGMPAES
+280 D
-293 EELPDPGMPAEDE
+293 
-306 ELPDLGMP
+306 
-314 AESEEMPDLGMPTED
+314 
-329 EEMPDL
+329 
-335 GMPTESEEMP
+335 
-345 DLGMPAESEELP
+345 
-357 DSGMPTES
+357 
-365 EELPDLGMPAESEEM
+365 
-380 PDLGI
+380 
-385 LTEDEELP
+385 
-393 DLGIPTEDEELP
+393 
-405 DLGMP
+405 
-410 TESEELPDLGMPA
+410 EELPDLGMPA
-423 MDEDLSNMELPV
+423 MDEDLSNMELPT

-448 SDCSDLSEE
+448 TDGGDLDEE
-457 PVIGEMPLMEEE
+457 PSIGEMPVFDDLNDAASAVEEVQAE
-469 PVEEVMPEEIPA
+469 PVEEVEAEEVPIT
-481 MEETAEPETDML
+481 EEATVEPDTDAV

-499 PISPEESV
+499 PVSADESV

-518 MTEEIPVSA
+518 VTEEIPVSA

-537 QEAEPSM
+537 QEASSSM
-544 ADISNPNKIMTPDEI
+544 ADMSNPNKIMTPDEI

>member
-11 KKIDV
+11 KKIEV

-28 PFLWIDLYLVLKN
+28 PFLWIDLYLVSKN

-50 IATLILVWTGLLVAY
+50 IAALILVWTGLLVTY

-107 KVAIPADEIITA
+107 KDAVPADEIITA
-119 QKAIAKLTL
+119 QKAIAKLML

-150 EVEERLSENNQQI
+150 EVEEKLSENSQQI
-163 IDMQKNLMDEKLQE
+163 MDMQKNQMDEKLQE
-177 LTQSQKLV
+177 LMQSQKLV

-199 MQDVLSNMIHE
+199 MQDVLSNMIHDT
-210 ALEKELASAIEQIHT
+210 LEKELASAIEQIHT
-225 YVKETASQAVDSV
+225 YVKEAASQAVDSV

-248 MAAVSPTEDEEL
+248 MAAVSPAMDEEL
-260 PDLGIPTEDE
+260 PDP
-270 ELPDL
+270 
-275 GMPTE
+275 
-280 DEEMPDLGMPAES
+280 GMPAES
-293 EELPDPGMPAEDE
+293 EELPDH
-306 ELPDLGMP
+306 
-314 AESEEMPDLGMPTED
+314 GMPTED
-329 EEMPDL
+329 
-335 GMPTESEEMP
+335 
-345 DLGMPAESEELP
+345 EELP

-365 EELPDLGMPAESEEM
+365 EELPDSGM
-380 PDLGI
+380 
-385 LTEDEELP
+385 
-393 DLGIPTEDEELP
+393 PTEDEELP
-405 DLGMP
+405 DSGMP
-410 TESEELPDLGMPA
+410 TEDEELPDLGMPA
-423 MDEDLSNMELPV
+423 MDEDLSNMELPT

-448 SDCSDLSEE
+448 TDGGDLDEE
-457 PVIGEMPLMEEE
+457 PSIGEMPLMEEE
-469 PVEEVMPEEIPA
+469 EPEAADTSLIDEEPSIGEMPVFDDLNDAASAVEEVQAEPVEEVEAEEVPIT
-481 MEETAEPETDML
+481 EEATVEPDTDAV

-499 PISPEESV
+499 PVSADESV

-518 MTEEIPVSA
+518 VTEEIPVSA

-537 QEAEPSM
+537 QEASSSM
-544 ADISNPNKIMTPDEI
+544 ADMSNPNKIMTPDEI

>member
-41 TSKLMVVGI
+41 ASKMMVVGI
-50 IATLILVWTGLLVAY
+50 IAALILVWTGLLVTY

-107 KVAIPADEIITA
+107 KDAVPADEIITA
-119 QKAIAKLTL
+119 QKAIAKLML

-150 EVEERLSENNQQI
+150 EVEEKLSENSQQI
-163 IDMQKNLMDEKLQE
+163 MDMQKNQMDEKLQE
-177 LTQSQKLV
+177 LMQSQKLV
-185 LDNLNA
+185 LDNLND

-199 MQDVLSNMIHE
+199 MQDVLSNMIHDT
-210 ALEKELASAIEQIHT
+210 LEKELASAIEQIHT
-225 YVKETASQAVDSV
+225 YVKEAVSQAVGSV
-238 KENLAAEVPV
+238 KENPAAEVPV
-248 MAAVSPTEDEEL
+248 MAAVSPAMDEEL
-260 PDLGIPTEDE
+260 PDP
-270 ELPDL
+270 
-275 GMPTE
+275 
-280 DEEMPDLGMPAES
+280 GMPAES
-293 EELPDPGMPAEDE
+293 EELPDH
-306 ELPDLGMP
+306 
-314 AESEEMPDLGMPTED
+314 GMPTED
-329 EEMPDL
+329 
-335 GMPTESEEMP
+335 
-345 DLGMPAESEELP
+345 
-357 DSGMPTES
+357 
-365 EELPDLGMPAESEEM
+365 
-380 PDLGI
+380 
-385 LTEDEELP
+385 
-393 DLGIPTEDEELP
+393 
-405 DLGMP
+405 
-410 TESEELPDLGMPA
+410 EELPDLGMPA
-423 MDEDLSNMELPV
+423 MDEDLSNMELPT

-448 SDCSDLSEE
+448 TDGGDLDEE
-457 PVIGEMPLMEEE
+457 PSIGEMPLMEEE
-469 PVEEVMPEEIPA
+469 EPEAADTSLIDEEPSIGEMPVFDDLNDAASAVEEVQAEPVEEVEAEEVPIT
-481 MEETAEPETDML
+481 EEATVEPDTDAV

-499 PISPEESV
+499 PVSADESV

-518 MTEEIPVSA
+518 VTEEIPVSA
-527 DESVIEEVPA
+527 DESVIEEVPV

-544 ADISNPNKIMTPDEI
+544 ADMSNPNKIMTPDEI

>member
-1 MAKDDSLKKP
+1 MAKDDTLKKP
-11 KKIDV
+11 KKMDV

-50 IATLILVWTGLLVAY
+50 IAALILVWTGLLITY

-74 AHSDEQVEE
+74 AHLDEQAEE

-107 KVAIPADEIITA
+107 KVAVPADEIITA

-150 EVEERLSENNQQI
+150 EVEEKLSENNQQI

-185 LDNLNA
+185 LDNLKD

-225 YVKETASQAVDSV
+225 YVKEAASQAVDSV
-238 KENLAAEVPV
+238 KENFAAEVPV
-248 MAAVSPTEDEEL
+248 MAAVSPAMDEEL
-260 PDLGIPTEDE
+260 PDP
-270 ELPDL
+270 
-275 GMPTE
+275 
-280 DEEMPDLGMPAES
+280 GMPAES
-293 EELPDPGMPAEDE
+293 EELPDPGMPAESEELPDPGMPIEDE

-314 AESEEMPDLGMPTED
+314 
-329 EEMPDL
+329 
-335 GMPTESEEMP
+335 
-345 DLGMPAESEELP
+345 
-357 DSGMPTES
+357 
-365 EELPDLGMPAESEEM
+365 
-380 PDLGI
+380 
-385 LTEDEELP
+385 TEDEELP

-423 MDEDLSNMELPV
+423 ESEELPDLGMPTEDEELPDLGMPAEDEELPDPGMPTMDENLSNMELPT

-448 SDCSDLSEE
+448 SDGSDLSEE

-507 IEEVKIPEETT
+507 IEKVKIPEETT
-518 MTEEIPVSA
+518 ITEEIPVSA

-537 QEAEPSM
+537 QETEPSM
-544 ADISNPNKIMTPDEI
+544 ADMSNPNKIMTPDEI

>member
-11 KKIDV
+11 KKIEV

-41 TSKLMVVGI
+41 ASKMMVVGI
-50 IATLILVWTGLLVAY
+50 IAALILVWTGLLVTY

-107 KVAIPADEIITA
+107 KDAVPADEIITA
-119 QKAIAKLTL
+119 QKAIAKLML

-150 EVEERLSENNQQI
+150 EVEEKLSENSQQI
-163 IDMQKNLMDEKLQE
+163 MDMQKNQMDEKLQE
-177 LTQSQKLV
+177 LMQSQKLV
-185 LDNLNA
+185 LDNLND

-199 MQDVLSNMIHE
+199 MQDVLSNMIHDT
-210 ALEKELASAIEQIHT
+210 LEKELASAIEQIHT
-225 YVKETASQAVDSV
+225 YVKEAASQAVDSV

-248 MAAVSPTEDEEL
+248 MAAVSPAMDEEL
-260 PDLGIPTEDE
+260 PDP
-270 ELPDL
+270 
-275 GMPTE
+275 
-280 DEEMPDLGMPAES
+280 GMPAES
-293 EELPDPGMPAEDE
+293 EELPDPGMP
-306 ELPDLGMP
+306 
-314 AESEEMPDLGMPTED
+314 
-329 EEMPDL
+329 
-335 GMPTESEEMP
+335 
-345 DLGMPAESEELP
+345 
-357 DSGMPTES
+357 
-365 EELPDLGMPAESEEM
+365 
-380 PDLGI
+380 
-385 LTEDEELP
+385 
-393 DLGIPTEDEELP
+393 TEDEELP

-410 TESEELPDLGMPA
+410 V
-423 MDEDLSNMELPV
+423 MDEDLSNMELPT

-448 SDCSDLSEE
+448 TDGGDLDEE
-457 PVIGEMPLMEEE
+457 PVIGEMPLMDEEEPEAADTSLIDEEPSIGEMPLMEEEEPAAVDTSLMEEEPSIGEMPVFDDLNDAASAVEEVQAE
-469 PVEEVMPEEIPA
+469 PVEEVEAEEVPIT
-481 MEETAEPETDML
+481 EEATVEPDTDAV

-499 PISPEESV
+499 PVSADESV

-518 MTEEIPVSA
+518 VTEEIPVSA

-537 QEAEPSM
+537 QEASSSM
-544 ADISNPNKIMTPDEI
+544 ADMSNPNKIMTPDEI

>member
-11 KKIDV
+11 KKIEV

-28 PFLWIDLYLVLKN
+28 PFLWIDLYLVSKN

-50 IATLILVWTGLLVAY
+50 IAALILVWTGLLVTY

-74 AHSDEQVEE
+74 AHSDEQAEE

-107 KVAIPADEIITA
+107 KDAVPADEIITA
-119 QKAIAKLTL
+119 QKAIAKLML

-150 EVEERLSENNQQI
+150 EVEEKLSENSQQI
-163 IDMQKNLMDEKLQE
+163 MDMQKNQMDEKLQE
-177 LTQSQKLV
+177 LMQSQKLV

-199 MQDVLSNMIHE
+199 MQDVLSNMIHDT
-210 ALEKELASAIEQIHT
+210 LEKELASAIEQIHT
-225 YVKETASQAVDSV
+225 YVKEAASQAVDSV

-248 MAAVSPTEDEEL
+248 MAAVSPAMDEEL
-260 PDLGIPTEDE
+260 PDPGMPAESEELPDHGMPTEDE

-275 GMPTE
+275 GVPTE
-280 DEEMPDLGMPAES
+280 D
-293 EELPDPGMPAEDE
+293 
-306 ELPDLGMP
+306 
-314 AESEEMPDLGMPTED
+314 
-329 EEMPDL
+329 
-335 GMPTESEEMP
+335 
-345 DLGMPAESEELP
+345 
-357 DSGMPTES
+357 
-365 EELPDLGMPAESEEM
+365 
-380 PDLGI
+380 
-385 LTEDEELP
+385 
-393 DLGIPTEDEELP
+393 
-405 DLGMP
+405 
-410 TESEELPDLGMPA
+410 EELPDLGMPA
-423 MDEDLSNMELPV
+423 MDEDLSNMELPT

-448 SDCSDLSEE
+448 TDGGDLDEE
-457 PVIGEMPLMEEE
+457 PVIGEMPLMDEEEPEAADTSLIDEEPSIGEMPVFDDLNDAASAVEEVQAE
-469 PVEEVMPEEIPA
+469 PVEEVEAEEVPIT
-481 MEETAEPETDML
+481 EEATVEPDTDAV

-499 PISPEESV
+499 PVSADESV

-518 MTEEIPVSA
+518 VTEEIPVSA

-537 QEAEPSM
+537 QEASSSM
-544 ADISNPNKIMTPDEI
+544 ADMSNPNKIMTPDEI

>member
-11 KKIDV
+11 KKIEV

-28 PFLWIDLYLVLKN
+28 PFLWIDLYLVSKN

-50 IATLILVWTGLLVAY
+50 IAALILVWTGLLVTY

-107 KVAIPADEIITA
+107 KDAVPADEIITA
-119 QKAIAKLTL
+119 QKAIAKLML

-150 EVEERLSENNQQI
+150 EVEEKLSENSQQI
-163 IDMQKNLMDEKLQE
+163 MDMQKNQMDEKLQE
-177 LTQSQKLV
+177 LMQSQKLV

-199 MQDVLSNMIHE
+199 MQDVLSNMIHDT
-210 ALEKELASAIEQIHT
+210 LEKELASAIEQIHT
-225 YVKETASQAVDSV
+225 YVKEAASQAVDSV

-248 MAAVSPTEDEEL
+248 MAAVSPAMDEEL
-260 PDLGIPTEDE
+260 PDP
-270 ELPDL
+270 
-275 GMPTE
+275 
-280 DEEMPDLGMPAES
+280 GMPAES
-293 EELPDPGMPAEDE
+293 EELPDH
-306 ELPDLGMP
+306 
-314 AESEEMPDLGMPTED
+314 GMPTED
-329 EEMPDL
+329 
-335 GMPTESEEMP
+335 
-345 DLGMPAESEELP
+345 
-357 DSGMPTES
+357 
-365 EELPDLGMPAESEEM
+365 
-380 PDLGI
+380 
-385 LTEDEELP
+385 
-393 DLGIPTEDEELP
+393 
-405 DLGMP
+405 
-410 TESEELPDLGMPA
+410 EELPDLGMPA
-423 MDEDLSNMELPV
+423 MDEDLSNMELPT

-448 SDCSDLSEE
+448 TDGGDLDEE
-457 PVIGEMPLMEEE
+457 PSIGEMPLMEEE
-469 PVEEVMPEEIPA
+469 EPAAVDTSLMEEEPSIGEMPVFDDLNDAASAVEEVQAEPVEEVEAEEVPIT
-481 MEETAEPETDML
+481 EEATVEPDTDAV

-499 PISPEESV
+499 PVSADESV

-518 MTEEIPVSA
+518 VTEEIPVSA

-537 QEAEPSM
+537 QEASSSM
-544 ADISNPNKIMTPDEI
+544 ADMSNPNKIMTPDEI

>member
-11 KKIDV
+11 KKIEV

-28 PFLWIDLYLVLKN
+28 PFLWIDLYLVSKN

-50 IATLILVWTGLLVAY
+50 IAALILVWTGLLVTY

-107 KVAIPADEIITA
+107 KDAVPADEIITA
-119 QKAIAKLTL
+119 QKAIAKLML

-150 EVEERLSENNQQI
+150 EVEEKLSENSQQI
-163 IDMQKNLMDEKLQE
+163 MDMQKNQMDEKLQE
-177 LTQSQKLV
+177 LMQSQKLV

-199 MQDVLSNMIHE
+199 MQDVLSNMIHDT
-210 ALEKELASAIEQIHT
+210 LEKELASAIEQIHT
-225 YVKETASQAVDSV
+225 YVKEAASQAVDSV

-248 MAAVSPTEDEEL
+248 MAAVSPAMDEEL
-260 PDLGIPTEDE
+260 PDP
-270 ELPDL
+270 
-275 GMPTE
+275 
-280 DEEMPDLGMPAES
+280 
-293 EELPDPGMPAEDE
+293 
-306 ELPDLGMP
+306 
-314 AESEEMPDLGMPTED
+314 
-329 EEMPDL
+329 
-335 GMPTESEEMP
+335 
-345 DLGMPAESEELP
+345 GMPAESEELP
-357 DSGMPTES
+357 DSGMPTE
-365 EELPDLGMPAESEEM
+365 
-380 PDLGI
+380 
-385 LTEDEELP
+385 DEELP
-393 DLGIPTEDEELP
+393 DS
-405 DLGMP
+405 GMP
-410 TESEELPDLGMPA
+410 TEDEELPDLGMPA
-423 MDEDLSNMELPV
+423 MDEDLSNMELPT

-448 SDCSDLSEE
+448 TDGGDLDEE
-457 PVIGEMPLMEEE
+457 PSIGEMPLMEEE
-469 PVEEVMPEEIPA
+469 EPEAADTSLIDEEPSIGEMPVFDDLNDAASAVEEVQAEPVEEVEAEEVPIT
-481 MEETAEPETDML
+481 EEATVEPDTDAV

-499 PISPEESV
+499 PVSADESV

-518 MTEEIPVSA
+518 VTEEIPVSA

-537 QEAEPSM
+537 QEASSSM
-544 ADISNPNKIMTPDEI
+544 ADMSNPNKIMTPDEI

>member
-1 MAKDDSLKKP
+1 MAKDDSLKKQ
-11 KKIDV
+11 KKIEV

-28 PFLWIDLYLVLKN
+28 PFLWIDLYLVSKN

-50 IATLILVWTGLLVAY
+50 IAALILVWTGLLVTY

-107 KVAIPADEIITA
+107 KDAVPADEIITA
-119 QKAIAKLTL
+119 QKAIAKLML

-150 EVEERLSENNQQI
+150 EVEEKLSENSQQI
-163 IDMQKNLMDEKLQE
+163 MDMQKNQMDEKLQE
-177 LTQSQKLV
+177 LMQSQKLV

-199 MQDVLSNMIHE
+199 MQDVLSNMIHDT
-210 ALEKELASAIEQIHT
+210 LEKELASAIEQIHT
-225 YVKETASQAVDSV
+225 YVKEAASQAVDSV

-248 MAAVSPTEDEEL
+248 MAAVSPAMDEEL
-260 PDLGIPTEDE
+260 PDP
-270 ELPDL
+270 
-275 GMPTE
+275 
-280 DEEMPDLGMPAES
+280 GMPAES
-293 EELPDPGMPAEDE
+293 EELPDH
-306 ELPDLGMP
+306 
-314 AESEEMPDLGMPTED
+314 GMPTED
-329 EEMPDL
+329 
-335 GMPTESEEMP
+335 
-345 DLGMPAESEELP
+345 
-357 DSGMPTES
+357 
-365 EELPDLGMPAESEEM
+365 
-380 PDLGI
+380 
-385 LTEDEELP
+385 
-393 DLGIPTEDEELP
+393 
-405 DLGMP
+405 
-410 TESEELPDLGMPA
+410 EELPDLGMPA
-423 MDEDLSNMELPV
+423 MDEDLSNMELPT

-448 SDCSDLSEE
+448 TDGGDLDEE
-457 PVIGEMPLMEEE
+457 PSIGEMPLMEEE
-469 PVEEVMPEEIPA
+469 EPEAADTSLIDEEPSIGEMPLMEEEEPAAVDTSLMEEEPSIGEMPVFDDLNDAASAVEEVQAEPVEEVEAEEVPIT
-481 MEETAEPETDML
+481 EEATVEPDTDAV

-499 PISPEESV
+499 PVSPEESV

-518 MTEEIPVSA
+518 ITEEIPVSA

-544 ADISNPNKIMTPDEI
+544 ADMSNPNKIMTPDEI

>member
-11 KKIDV
+11 KKIEV

-28 PFLWIDLYLVLKN
+28 PFLWIDLYLVSKN

-50 IATLILVWTGLLVAY
+50 IAALILVWTGLLVTY

-107 KVAIPADEIITA
+107 KDAVPADEIITA
-119 QKAIAKLTL
+119 QKAIAKLML

-150 EVEERLSENNQQI
+150 EVEEKLSENSQQI
-163 IDMQKNLMDEKLQE
+163 MDMQKNQMDEKLQE
-177 LTQSQKLV
+177 LMQSQKLV

-199 MQDVLSNMIHE
+199 MQDVLSNMIHDT
-210 ALEKELASAIEQIHT
+210 LEKELASAIEQIHT
-225 YVKETASQAVDSV
+225 YVKEAASQAVDSV

-248 MAAVSPTEDEEL
+248 MAAVSPAMDEELPDPGMPAESEELPDHGMPTEDEEL
-260 PDLGIPTEDE
+260 PDSGMPTEDEELPDSGMPTEDE

-275 GMPTE
+275 GVPTE
-280 DEEMPDLGMPAES
+280 D
-293 EELPDPGMPAEDE
+293 
-306 ELPDLGMP
+306 
-314 AESEEMPDLGMPTED
+314 
-329 EEMPDL
+329 
-335 GMPTESEEMP
+335 
-345 DLGMPAESEELP
+345 
-357 DSGMPTES
+357 
-365 EELPDLGMPAESEEM
+365 
-380 PDLGI
+380 
-385 LTEDEELP
+385 
-393 DLGIPTEDEELP
+393 
-405 DLGMP
+405 
-410 TESEELPDLGMPA
+410 EELPDLGMPA
-423 MDEDLSNMELPV
+423 MDEDLSNMELPT

-448 SDCSDLSEE
+448 TDGGDLDEE
-457 PVIGEMPLMEEE
+457 PSIGEMPLMEEE
-469 PVEEVMPEEIPA
+469 EPAAVDTSLMEEEPSIGEMPVFDDLNDAASAVEEVQAEPVEEVEAEEVPIT
-481 MEETAEPETDML
+481 EEATVEPDTDAV

-499 PISPEESV
+499 PVSADESV

-518 MTEEIPVSA
+518 VTEEIPVSA

-537 QEAEPSM
+537 QEASSSM
-544 ADISNPNKIMTPDEI
+544 ADMSNPNKIMTPDEI

>member
-28 PFLWIDLYLVLKN
+28 PFLWIDLYLVSKN

-50 IATLILVWTGLLVAY
+50 IAALILVWTGLLVTY

-107 KVAIPADEIITA
+107 KDAVPADEIITA
-119 QKAIAKLTL
+119 QKAIAKLML

-150 EVEERLSENNQQI
+150 EVEEKLSENSQQI
-163 IDMQKNLMDEKLQE
+163 MDMQKNQMDEKLQE
-177 LTQSQKLV
+177 LMQSQKLV
-185 LDNLNA
+185 LDNLND

-199 MQDVLSNMIHE
+199 MQDVLSNMIHDT
-210 ALEKELASAIEQIHT
+210 LEKELASAIEQIHT
-225 YVKETASQAVDSV
+225 YVKEAVSQAVGSV

-248 MAAVSPTEDEEL
+248 MAAVSPAMDEQLPDMGMPEIDEEL
-260 PDLGIPTEDE
+260 PDPGMPTEDE
-270 ELPDL
+270 ELPD
-275 GMPTE
+275 P
-280 DEEMPDLGMPAES
+280 
-293 EELPDPGMPAEDE
+293 
-306 ELPDLGMP
+306 
-314 AESEEMPDLGMPTED
+314 
-329 EEMPDL
+329 
-335 GMPTESEEMP
+335 
-345 DLGMPAESEELP
+345 
-357 DSGMPTES
+357 GMPTES
-365 EELPDLGMPAESEEM
+365 EELPDLGMP
-380 PDLGI
+380 
-385 LTEDEELP
+385 TE
-393 DLGIPTEDEELP
+393 G
-405 DLGMP
+405 
-410 TESEELPDLGMPA
+410 EELPDLGMPA
-423 MDEDLSNMELPV
+423 MDEDLSNMELPT

-443 ELPDL
+443 EFPDL
-448 SDCSDLSEE
+448 TDGGDLDEE
-457 PVIGEMPLMEEE
+457 PSIGEMPVFDDLNDAASAVEEVQAE
-469 PVEEVMPEEIPA
+469 PVEEVEAEEVPIT
-481 MEETAEPETDML
+481 EEATVEPDTDAV

-499 PISPEESV
+499 PVSADESV

-518 MTEEIPVSA
+518 VTEEIPVSA

-537 QEAEPSM
+537 QEAEHSM
-544 ADISNPNKIMTPDEI
+544 ADMSNPNKIMTPDEI